1 MELHSTAST
10 RAEIRCVVY
19 FQFAPN
25 LPGPPSLSYKV
36 EIPSDLEFL
45 ANPLLLTLLLLGS
58 TDVICEGYS
67 SPDDP
72 YILKGSCG
80 VEYRMVLTRAGED
93 KWPDL
98 AGGGGGGN
106 ILPSTDR
113 IFPILFWVI
122 FVSVLGYI
130 IVSACR
136 AVPNDP
142 ARPRA
147 ARRNNYGG
155 GGGGDGWDDPP
166 PPYPGTGGG
175 GSGRGSGWGRKNNNR
190 GTGGWGGSS
199 GGGSNWQSNLMSGA
213 AGAAAGYYA
222 GSRGRNNNNT
232 NSAAPNYGSTW
243 GSGGGAGPSRSG
255 SSGSSSGSAASSSR
269 HESTGFGSTSRR

>member
-10 RAEIRCVVY
+10 RAETRCAQPLATLYRDITVT
-19 FQFAPN
+19 N
-25 LPGPPSLSYKV
+25 LCCSIS
-36 EIPSDLEFL
+36 
-45 ANPLLLTLLLLGS
+45 LGS

-98 AGGGGGGN
+98 GGGGS

-113 IFPILFWVI
+113 IFPIFFWII
-122 FVSVLGYI
+122 FIAVLGYI

-136 AVPNDP
+136 AVPDDP

-147 ARRNNYGG
+147 ARRNNNHYGG
-155 GGGGDGWDDPP
+155 GGGGGDDGWDDPP

-175 GSGRGSGWGRKNNNR
+175 GSGRGGWKRKNNR
-190 GTGGWGGSS
+190 GTGGWGGGS

-222 GSRGRNNNNT
+222 GSRGRNNNT
-232 NSAAPNYGSTW
+232 NNAAPNYGSTW
-243 GSGGGAGPSRSG
+243 GSGGAGPSRSG